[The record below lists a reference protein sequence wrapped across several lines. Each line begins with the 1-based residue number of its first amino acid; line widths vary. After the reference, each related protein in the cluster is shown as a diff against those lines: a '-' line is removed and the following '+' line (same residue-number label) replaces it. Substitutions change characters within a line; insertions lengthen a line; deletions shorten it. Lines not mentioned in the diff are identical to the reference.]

1 MNFQPDIAD
10 ITHVIQLAVAP
21 VFLLTGIG
29 AIITVMTNR
38 LARAVDRA
46 RHLQEARHSA
56 RPEERDDLVREFA
69 VVGRRIRLAHRGIAF
84 AVFSELCVCLLV
96 ALAFIGAAAKL
107 DLALVVA
114 ALFVLAMLSLIVT
127 LMIFLREILLSVRSV
142 RRLIEPAG

>member
-1 MNFQPDIAD
+1 MTFQPDIAD

-46 RHLQEARHSA
+46 RHLQEARHTA
-56 RPEERDDLVREFA
+56 NADEREHLTREFD

-96 ALAFIGAAAKL
+96 ALAFIGAAAGI
-107 DLALVVA
+107 DLAPGVA

-127 LMIFLREILLSVRSV
+127 LLIFLREIMLSVRSV
-142 RRLIEPAG
+142 SRLLRAT

>member
-1 MNFQPDIAD
+1 MTFQPDLQD

-46 RHLQEARHSA
+46 RHLQATRHA
-56 RPEERDDLVREFA
+56 AQDEEREHLTREFE
-69 VVGRRIRLAHRGIAF
+69 VVGRRIRLAHRAIAF

-96 ALAFIGAAAKL
+96 AMAFIGAASGL
-107 DLALVVA
+107 ELALGVA
-114 ALFVLAMLSLIVT
+114 ALFVLAMLSLVVT
-127 LMIFLREILLSVRSV
+127 LLIFLREIMLSVQSV
-142 RRLIEPAG
+142 RRLLKPA

>member
-1 MNFQPDIAD
+1 MNFQPDIQD

-46 RHLQEARHSA
+46 RHLQQVRHSA
-56 RPEERDDLVREFA
+56 QAEERDHLVREFE
-69 VVGRRIRLAHRGIAF
+69 VVGRRIRLAHRAIAF

-96 ALAFIGAAAKL
+96 ALAFIGAATGL
-107 DLALVVA
+107 ELALGVA
-114 ALFVLAMLSLIVT
+114 ALFVLAMLSLIAT
-127 LMIFLREILLSVRSV
+127 LLIFLREIMLSVRSV
-142 RRLIEPAG
+142 SRLLAPA